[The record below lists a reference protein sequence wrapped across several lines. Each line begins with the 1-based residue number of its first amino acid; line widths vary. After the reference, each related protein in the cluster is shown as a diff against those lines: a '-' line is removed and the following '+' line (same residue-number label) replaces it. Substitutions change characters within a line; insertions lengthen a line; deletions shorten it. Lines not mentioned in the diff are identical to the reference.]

1 MHASELKFVEEIYV
15 KHKPIHD
22 EIIAVN
28 IFVFL
33 VRCGVCKIE
42 PKDNKVSYNMEKTDQ
57 IIAYIE
63 ANKNAD

>member
-22 EIIAVN
+22 EIVAVN

-33 VRCGVCKIE
+33 VRCGVCKIDS
-42 PKDNKVSYNMEKTDQ
+42 KDSKISYSMEKTNQ
-57 IIAYIE
+57 IIDYVE
-63 ANKNAD
+63 ANKNTD